1 MGGGDL
7 LLPESEG
14 TPLEGKFPGL
24 LELGWER
31 RSSGQFSHVGRGGGE
46 AVSPLG
52 LFFL

>member
-31 RSSGQFSHVGRGGGE
+31 RSSGQFSHVGRGGGRQ
-46 AVSPLG
+46 
-52 LFFL
+52 

>member
-24 LELGWER
+24 LELGWGEKE
-31 RSSGQFSHVGRGGGE
+31 QWAILTCWGRQ
-46 AVSPLG
+46 
-52 LFFL
+52 